1 MTAIVAFLWQYK
13 QIIADVIGVIVIA
26 ILAWWF
32 FWHNPKVIDSLEK
45 DKAELSRQVE
55 NSKNA
60 IVLLDDIQ
68 KGKVKINEAVQT
80 QISSVK
86 SQAVPRRAV
95 LIRGGSVLPRS
106 TVYKTNTA
114 AGASTGTAG
123 GGK

>member
-13 QIIADVIGVIVIA
+13 QIIAEVIGVIVIA

-45 DKAELSRQVE
+45 DKAELSRQIE
-55 NSKNA
+55 NGKNA

-68 KGKVKINEAVQT
+68 KGRVKINEAVQS

-86 SQAVPRRAV
+86 SQAIPRRTV
-95 LIRGGSVLPRS
+95 IIRGGGVLPRS

-114 AGASTGTAG
+114 TGTAAGVAG